1 MKKLFLLLPL
11 VLWLSGISFA
21 QKFGYVNTDYILD
34 KMPEYQK
41 AQSEIQTLAAAW
53 QEEIQQMYK
62 GIEASY
68 ANLKAEEVLLT
79 REMKE
84 ERLTEIR
91 KKEDDV
97 KEYHNKVFGVG
108 GLYFLKKKELVKPVQ
123 EKVFEAVDKVARANR
138 LAMVFDKAGDLVM
151 IYTDPVHDYTD
162 FVLEELGIIEKVK

>member
-11 VLWLSGISFA
+11 VFWVSGISFA
-21 QKFGYVNTDYILD
+21 QKFGYVNTDYILG

-41 AQSEIQTLAAAW
+41 AQSEIQTLATAW

-62 GIEASY
+62 SIEANY

-84 ERLTEIR
+84 ERVAEIR
-91 KKEDDV
+91 KKEEEV